1 MIYLKPGMHLAL
13 FDNSAIVLKVN
24 EGEYIIYT
32 EGIFQA
38 IAKELDS
45 ALPVF
50 ATKEM
55 DVLHNDGVISKSPE
69 SQVNSA
75 IYDYRN
81 YNFNGFNSSSWGQRK
96 LSSADVK
103 INASFRN
110 VMNIIMVCL
119 TLKTCGFK
127 SIQKLPRPFN
137 GKASRN
143 NKSILDIEEEVEKIH
158 KAVLW
163 SPFKIACLE
172 WSLTIVKHFRK
183 KGVNAK
189 LVIGVRPIPF
199 LAHAWPEIDRHVI
212 ADTQDLRKIF
222 GVIYESL

>member
-1 MIYLKPGMHLAL
+1 MIYLKPGIHLAL

-45 ALPVF
+45 SLPAL
-50 ATKEM
+50 ATKET
-55 DVLHNDGVISKSPE
+55 DVLCNDGVISISPE

-75 IYDYRN
+75 IYDYRD

-96 LSSADVK
+96 LSSADSQ
-103 INASFRN
+103 INARFRN
-110 VMNIIMVCL
+110 VMNVIMVCL
-119 TLKTCGFK
+119 ALKTYGFK
-127 SIQKLPRPFN
+127 SIQKLTEPLN

-143 NKSILDIEEEVEKIH
+143 QKTIIDIEEEVEKIH

-172 WSLTIVKHFRK
+172 WSLTIVRHLRK
-183 KGVNAK
+183 KGINAK

-199 LAHAWPEIDRHVI
+199 LAHTWPEIDGYVI
-212 ADTQDLRKIF
+212 ADTQDVRKIF

>member
-81 YNFNGFNSSSWGQRK
+81 YNFNG
-96 LSSADVK
+96 
-103 INASFRN
+103 
-110 VMNIIMVCL
+110 L
-119 TLKTCGFK
+119 TLF
-127 SIQKLPRPFN
+127 Q
-137 GKASRN
+137 
-143 NKSILDIEEEVEKIH
+143 
-158 KAVLW
+158 
-163 SPFKIACLE
+163 
-172 WSLTIVKHFRK
+172 
-183 KGVNAK
+183 
-189 LVIGVRPIPF
+189 
-199 LAHAWPEIDRHVI
+199 
-212 ADTQDLRKIF
+212 
-222 GVIYESL
+222 

>member
-158 KAVLW
+158 
-163 SPFKIACLE
+163 
-172 WSLTIVKHFRK
+172 
-183 KGVNAK
+183 
-189 LVIGVRPIPF
+189 
-199 LAHAWPEIDRHVI
+199 
-212 ADTQDLRKIF
+212 
-222 GVIYESL
+222 